1 MTADNLKTAVI
12 AVLCILVAAQ
22 AAWIVHLS
30 PMPEIPPTPSVK
42 EARTAPDRSGVEVE
56 LTAPV
61 DTDAVPAAKAA
72 TLKPQTGGE
81 WEWSNPYLLRFR
93 ADSPLAQDAEYTLK
107 MAPSLNLDGE
117 TEFTLRTGTFRVEEI
132 RMREQA
138 GPRPGTAIISTFVRF
153 TAPVSPEE
161 LLKNATLTDSDG
173 EALPLQVTTSWSS
186 RRMELRSDPVEKTPD
201 GATYSLT
208 LKSGLKRSGSELA
221 LDRDS
226 QAEIELKLNP
236 VLTFRGADPFASGGE
251 TGIRLTFSTPMDAR
265 KAAGHVSV
273 SPKADFNLRADGD
286 RLILQGGFT
295 PGERYDVS
303 LQQGLTAADGAEL
316 AEGATVSV
324 TVPDLPPS
332 VGFVGQGLFL
342 PDSRRAGLA
351 LDAVNTDEITV
362 RVDRVYPNNL
372 FSMLREYG
380 WRIFDN
386 DWNHSGVPYS
396 LGGKVMERS
405 VPVGAKRNESVRLPP
420 QFGDTFAEGERGLFK
435 VSASIKGQNGA
446 KRWMIVSDI
455 GLMAK
460 RGKDRF
466 LVWAVSNTTLEPLS
480 GIRLTLVSDKN
491 QQLARTRTDRAGTAS
506 LPLPAG
512 DEEGRPYLILA
523 ERTGGDFT
531 FLLPSRF
538 EVDTTGLDVSGS
550 QSVPSGLR
558 AYLYGER
565 DLYRPGETLKG
576 LAVVRKDDLT
586 VPPEMPLVLVQHDPR
601 GREIR
606 KVRLTTDQHGSAAF
620 EIPLP
625 DYALTGRHS
634 LTLRAGDRG
643 IGTLDFKVEEF
654 VPDRIKVE
662 VKTAHDTFRPGQTIK
677 AEVRSS
683 YLFGP
688 PASKLPVTARV
699 RLESAPFTAPGY
711 SDYVFGNPDQPFEP
725 QEVFSRNTV
734 LDEDGH
740 AEFEIPVPDGLTPPS
755 ALTAT
760 IFGRV
765 SESGGR
771 GVTARKRVTIHPY
784 ESYIGIRKLNKNGY
798 EYGQPIT
805 FDFISTDPSGTPA
818 EHGELRAAFYRDRWR
833 TVVRKS
839 PSGGYRYESVND
851 PELISETVIQAGK
864 AEGSVDF
871 TPPSYGSYRAFI
883 SSPRTG
889 ASAQAEFFCGGW
901 GYSPWALENPA
912 RIELVTDREQYDPGD
927 TATVQ
932 VRAPFP
938 GRLLVTVEGDEV
950 HHSQTVQLDGN
961 TGEVTLPVKAHYA
974 PNAYVTAMLI
984 RRAGDVPEGS
994 VGRAFGVTPLLVDN
1008 LSNRME
1014 INVDAPA
1021 EVRPG
1026 TEMTMTV
1033 KTQPGAVVTLAAVDE
1048 GIMQLSGSDDPDPFD
1063 FFYARR
1069 ALGVRSYDT
1078 FALLYPDLARI
1089 MGRADAGGGMAM
1101 MAESRFMRTEGIRRV
1116 KPVSFWSGPLTAD
1129 AEGTVR
1135 YTAKLPDFQGALRI
1149 MAVGLDGKRFG
1160 AASHMTRVRAPI
1172 ALTPTLP
1179 RFMAPGD
1186 SVRMPVTV
1194 RNDLGSEAGIT
1205 VRVKAQGAL
1214 SSNAKGM
1221 TLQLADEAEQTVHL
1235 PLTAASGAGGK
1246 GTVTITAEGGG
1257 ESRSVTV
1264 ELPVRPAL
1272 PYRREAAF
1280 GSIKG
1285 SGDLVPAAQGFVPGT
1300 VTREVSV
1307 GTMPLTR
1314 FAGKLR
1320 NLLRYPYGCAEQTAS
1335 RAFPLIRFGDLAR
1348 AMAPDAV
1355 DEKGPAFMV
1364 QSAIMRLLSMQSGD
1378 GGFAFWPGGTRSH
1391 PWVSA
1396 YVTHFLL
1403 EAKQAGFTSPGML
1416 QRALGHMRTLG
1427 AQRGSDFS
1435 ATSYALFNLAK
1446 AGSPDRGSMDELR
1459 DNRKDRLSAADR
1471 TLLACAYALSGDME
1485 SYNAL
1490 LAELPQMKAGRA
1502 SGGGMGSELRDSAL
1516 MLLTLADAAPDDR
1529 LVPQLTENVS
1539 RLMAANPWGTTQENA
1554 LAFAAVGKALNLG
1567 DAAPLSGALVQAG
1580 TDHPF
1585 KNAETFARTF
1595 DGGGALELR
1604 LESPE
1609 ATAFWSATTRGI
1621 PQKAEVASNGLNVRR
1636 TFLDRQG
1643 RPVDVATVEQ
1653 GTLLIM
1659 KTEVRAE
1666 TDVENVVVQ
1675 ALLPAGMEVENPRLE
1690 SSETATFS
1698 GKKERPLGG
1707 HQDLRDDRILF
1718 FTDLNGGVWHAGY
1731 SQLRAITPGS
1741 FALPPV
1747 QAEAMYDPSIFALGP
1762 KTDDGAVGRTDVT
1775 VKE

>member
-1 MTADNLKTAVI
+1 MNADNLKTAVI

-30 PMPEIPPTPSVK
+30 PIPEIPPTPSVK

-56 LTAPV
+56 LTAPA
-61 DTDAVPAAKAA
+61 DTDAVPADKAA
-72 TLKPQTGGE
+72 SIKPQTEGE

-93 ADSPLAQDAEYTLK
+93 ADSPLEQDAEYTLK
-107 MAPSLNLDGE
+107 MASALNLDGE

-138 GPRPGTAIISTFVRF
+138 GPRPGTAIISAFVRF
-153 TAPVSPEE
+153 TGPVSPEE
-161 LLKNATLTDSDG
+161 LLENATLTEAGG

-186 RRMELRSDPVEKTPD
+186 RRMELRSDPVEKTPA

-236 VLTFRGADPFASGGE
+236 VLTFRGADLYASDGE

-265 KAAGHVSV
+265 RVAGHLSV
-273 SPKADFNLRADGD
+273 SPEADFDLRADGD
-286 RLILQGGFT
+286 RLMLQGGFT

-303 LQQGLTAADGAEL
+303 LKKGLTAADGAEL
-316 AEGATVSV
+316 AEDAATSV

-332 VGFVGQGLFL
+332 VDFVGQGLFL

-405 VPVGAKRNESVRLPP
+405 VPVDAERNESVRLPL
-420 QFGDTFAEGERGLFK
+420 QFGDTFDEGERGLFK
-435 VSASIKGQNGA
+435 VSASVKGQNGA

-460 RGKDRF
+460 RGMDRF

-480 GIRLTLVSDKN
+480 GVRLTLVSDKN

-506 LPLPAG
+506 LPLPADG
-512 DEEGRPYLILA
+512 DEGRPYLILA

-576 LAVVRKDDLT
+576 MAVVRQDDLT
-586 VPPEMPLVLVQHDPR
+586 VLPRMPLVLVQHDPR

-606 KVRLTTDQHGSAAF
+606 KLRLTTDRNGAAAF
-620 EIPLP
+620 EVPVP

-643 IGTLDFKVEEF
+643 IGTFDFKVEEF

-688 PASKLPVTARV
+688 PASKLPVTTRV
-699 RLESAPFTAPGY
+699 RLEAAPFTAQDYP
-711 SDYVFGNPDQPFEP
+711 DYVFGNPDQPFEP
-725 QEVFSRNTV
+725 QEIFHRDAT
-734 LDEDGH
+734 LGEDGQ
-740 AEFEIPVPDGLTPPS
+740 ARFDIPVPDGLTPPS
-755 ALTAT
+755 ALSAT

-771 GVTARKRVTIHPY
+771 GVTARKRVTIHPCKT
-784 ESYIGIRKLNKNGY
+784 YIGIKKLSKNGY
-798 EYGQPIT
+798 EYGQPTT
-805 FDFISTDPSGTPA
+805 FDFVTTDPSGKPT
-818 EHGELRAAFYRDRWR
+818 EHDELRAAFYRDRWR

-851 PELISETVIQAGK
+851 PELVSETVIQAGK

-871 TPPSYGSYRAFI
+871 TPPSYGSYRAVI
-883 SSPRTG
+883 SSPGPG
-889 ASAQAEFFCGGW
+889 ASAQVEFFCGGW

-938 GRLLVTVEGDEV
+938 GRLLVTVEGDKV
-950 HHSQTVQLDGN
+950 HHSQTVELDGN
-961 TGEVTLPVKAHYA
+961 TGEVTLPVKAEYA

-1008 LSNRME
+1008 LSNRMDLS
-1014 INVDAPA
+1014 VDAPA
-1021 EVRPG
+1021 EVRP
-1026 TEMTMTV
+1026 ESELTMTV
-1033 KTQPGAVVTLAAVDE
+1033 KASPGAVVTLAAVDE

-1129 AEGTVR
+1129 ADGLVR

-1149 MAVGLDGKRFG
+1149 MAVSLDGKRFG
-1160 AASHMTRVRAPI
+1160 AARHMTRVRAPI

-1179 RFMAPGD
+1179 RFMATGD
-1186 SVRMPVTV
+1186 TVQMPVTV

-1205 VRVKAQGAL
+1205 VRVKAEGAL
-1214 SSNAKGM
+1214 SSEAKGM
-1221 TLQLADEAEQTVHL
+1221 TLQLANEAEDTIHL
-1235 PLTAASGAGGK
+1235 PLAAASGAGGK
-1246 GTVTITAEGGG
+1246 GTVTVTAEGGG
-1257 ESRSVTV
+1257 ESRTVTV

-1272 PYRREAAF
+1272 PYKREAAF
-1280 GSIKG
+1280 GSLKG
-1285 SGDLVPAAQGFVPGT
+1285 SDELVPAAQGFVTGT

-1307 GTMPLTR
+1307 GSMPLTR
-1314 FAGKLR
+1314 FAGKLKT
-1320 NLLRYPYGCAEQTAS
+1320 LLRYPYGCAEQTTS

-1348 AMAPDAV
+1348 ALAPDAV

-1364 QSAIMRLLSMQSGD
+1364 QSAIMRLLSMQTGD

-1416 QRALGHMRTLG
+1416 QRSLGHMRTL
-1427 AQRGSDFS
+1427 ATQRGSDLGS
-1435 ATSYALFNLAK
+1435 TAYALFALAK
-1446 AGSPDRGSMDELR
+1446 AGTPDRGSMDELR

-1471 TLLACAYALSGDME
+1471 TLLASAYALSGDMD
-1485 SYNAL
+1485 SFNVL
-1490 LAELPQMKAGRA
+1490 LSELPEMKAGRA
-1502 SGGGMGSELRDSAL
+1502 SGGGMRSELRDSAL

-1529 LVPQLTENVS
+1529 LVPQLTEKVS
-1539 RLMAANPWGTTQENA
+1539 RLMASSSWGTTQENA

-1567 DAAPLSGALVQAG
+1567 DGDPLSGTLAQGGA
-1580 TDHPF
+1580 DHPF
-1585 KNAETFARTF
+1585 KDAQSFARTF
-1595 DGGGALELR
+1595 NGSDAMQLR
-1604 LESPE
+1604 LENAE
-1609 ATAFWSATTRGI
+1609 ATAFWSVTTRGI
-1621 PQKAEVASNGLNVRR
+1621 PQEAQAASSGLNVRR

-1643 RPVDVATVEQ
+1643 RPVDVATVQQ
-1653 GTLLIM
+1653 GALLIM
-1659 KTEVRAE
+1659 KTEVRA
-1666 TDVENVVVQ
+1666 DSAVENVVVQ

-1690 SSETATFS
+1690 SSETAAFS
-1698 GKKERPLGG
+1698 GEGERPLGG
-1707 HQDLRDDRILF
+1707 HQDLRDDRVLF
-1718 FTDLNGGVWHAGY
+1718 FTDLRGGLWHAGY
-1731 SQLRAITPGS
+1731 TQLRAITPGS
-1741 FALPPV
+1741 FALPPI

-1762 KTDDGAVGRTDVT
+1762 EVNKGVVGRTDVT